1 MEQKQQQTT
10 RELRGM
16 VCALEALRHQT
27 GNANLTLPQILTLLA
42 VGIKSD
48 VPQSELEQVTQL
60 SGTGVSRVL
69 FDQLGPGGM
78 NLVTTRQDSENRRK
92 SIVSLTPQGR
102 RVISAM
108 SIQLQKLWA
117 GE

>member
-1 MEQKQQQTT
+1 
-10 RELRGM
+10 M
-16 VCALEALRHQT
+16 VSALEALRHQT
-27 GNANLTLPQILTLLA
+27 GNANLTLPQIMVLLT

-48 VPQSELEQVTQL
+48 VPQAELEQVTQL

-69 FDQLGPGGM
+69 YDQLGVGGM

-102 RVISAM
+102 KAVSAM
-108 SIQLQKLWA
+108 STQLQKLWSNLDGSNESA
-117 GE
+117 TAPR